1 MSIVNDFFEGV
12 TGVLGGILDKATAV
26 VDPIM
31 ESPTAPLTLF
41 AMGSGFF
48 PGDAAF
54 AAGAD
59 PSALASIAAEE
70 AALAS
75 APHAFG
81 AGEAF
86 ASGALTPAASPLM
99 PPADL
104 SGVQLAQIAQSSDP
118 IEAIIKLSDI
128 GGGSALAGANALG
141 FDSVEQ
147 ALAAVNPGWAIV
159 TGVEAFAPTM
169 PPAKLPGLGPSTQ
182 SPALGSATAT
192 AAAQNLQTSAF
203 LEEIKKMLNN
213 PWLRAANTASGI
225 LGLMKASEL
234 SKLAQRAA
242 SQQDPFGPYR
252 AGYAEDLR
260 RLMTN
265 PADVTKLPG
274 YEAGIEAVNRGL
286 AKAGYLGSGNQMAA
300 LQQYGGAFYDQAAQR
315 LAQLAGAQFPP
326 SGGEALLRG
335 GALQTDLMSR
345 ALASLAMGRPW
356 EYLGFGR

>member
-1 MSIVNDFFEGV
+1 
-12 TGVLGGILDKATAV
+12 
-26 VDPIM
+26 
-31 ESPTAPLTLF
+31 
-41 AMGSGFF
+41 
-48 PGDAAF
+48 
-54 AAGAD
+54 
-59 PSALASIAAEE
+59 
-70 AALAS
+70 
-75 APHAFG
+75 
-81 AGEAF
+81 
-86 ASGALTPAASPLM
+86 
-99 PPADL
+99 
-104 SGVQLAQIAQSSDP
+104 
-118 IEAIIKLSDI
+118 
-128 GGGSALAGANALG
+128 
-141 FDSVEQ
+141 
-147 ALAAVNPGWAIV
+147 
-159 TGVEAFAPTM
+159 M

-192 AAAQNLQTSAF
+192 AAAQNPQISAF

-300 LQQYGGAFYDQAAQR
+300 LQQYGGASTIR
-315 LAQLAGAQFPP
+315 PHNGLPNWLGHNSRHLEERP
-326 SGGEALLRG
+326 S
-335 GALQTDLMSR
+335 
-345 ALASLAMGRPW
+345 
-356 EYLGFGR
+356 